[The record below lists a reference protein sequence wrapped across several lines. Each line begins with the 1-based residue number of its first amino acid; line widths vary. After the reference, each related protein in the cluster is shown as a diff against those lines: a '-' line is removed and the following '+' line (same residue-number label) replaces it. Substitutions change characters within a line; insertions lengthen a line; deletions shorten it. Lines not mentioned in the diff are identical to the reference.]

1 MKQCSVAVQA
11 TPVTTRLTPG
21 REAAEPNGQ
30 GDARPDSDPSHAYA
44 RSLRQ
49 RCTDTQTDTAR
60 KVKSCHPGICW
71 QGKVPGFQHASW
83 QILCSFSSNLEQP
96 AALASSSHV
105 YVYGINDCAACR
117 APGTQGAWKSKC

>member
-11 TPVTTRLTPG
+11 TPVTTRLMPG

-49 RCTDTQTDTAR
+49 RCTDTQTDTYSKESKVVPSWHLLAR
-60 KVKSCHPGICW
+60 KGSRISARIMADPLQLFFKFG
-71 QGKVPGFQHASW
+71 
-83 QILCSFSSNLEQP
+83 
-96 AALASSSHV
+96 
-105 YVYGINDCAACR
+105 AACCFGKLK
-117 APGTQGAWKSKC
+117 PCLCLWNQ